1 MTTYRW
7 YVVGMLWCIS
17 FFNYAD
23 RQAINSVLPLLQ
35 KEMGLSLPQ
44 LGMLGSAF
52 AWVYGFSGFFAGFFV
67 DRMSRKKAIL
77 GGLYAWSIICM
88 STAFSQGFRSLF
100 VLRGAEGLGETV
112 YYPASMSMVSDYH
125 RKETRS
131 RAMGIHQTS
140 VYAGT
145 IAGGFFAGLIGQKY
159 GWRWSFIVFGGL
171 GVLLGFVLN
180 RFLREPQRG
189 QAELAESAEQALTF
203 RQFVKLLRRTP
214 TMLCLTGAFACS
226 NFVALVLLT
235 WMPKFLFDKFHM
247 SLAAAGL
254 AATAFVQLASI
265 AGSLAGGWLADC
277 LRTRTPRGRILIQ
290 ATGVLCGAPFV
301 AWCGMTQSV
310 TSLIMAL
317 TAWGFCKGM
326 YDANIFASMFDVVRP
341 EARGTA
347 AGFINSMGWIGGGW
361 APIAVGY
368 IARDRGLSAGIT
380 AASTVYILAFVLLMI
395 AVVFF
400 VKKDSDRMREEWQQT
415 KS

>member
-1 MTTYRW
+1 MSYRW
-7 YVVGMLWCIS
+7 LVVAMLWCIS

-35 KEMGLSLPQ
+35 SELGLSMVQ

-52 AWVYGFSGFFAGFFV
+52 AWVYGFSGFFAGFVV
-67 DRMSRKKAIL
+67 DRISRKKAIL

-88 STAFSQGFRSLF
+88 ATALSQGFRALF
-100 VLRGAEGLGETV
+100 ALRAAEGLGETI

-125 RKETRS
+125 DKGTRS

-145 IAGGFFAGLIGQKY
+145 IAGGTFAGLIGQHY

-171 GVLLGFVLN
+171 GVLLGFLLN

-189 QAELAESAEQALTF
+189 RADSSQPASPSLTF
-203 RQFVKLLRRTP
+203 RQFIQLLRRTP
-214 TMLCLTGAFACS
+214 TMLCLTGAFICS
-226 NFVALVLLT
+226 NFVALVLLA

-247 SLAAAGL
+247 SLAVAGL
-254 AATAFVQLASI
+254 AATAFVQLASVL
-265 AGSLAGGWLADC
+265 GSLTGGWLADI
-277 LRTRTPRGRILIQ
+277 LRKRTPRGRIFVQ
-290 ATGVLCGAPFV
+290 AVGVLCGAPFV

-310 TSLIMAL
+310 TSLIVAL

-326 YDANIFASMFDVVRP
+326 YDANIFASLFDVVRP

-361 APIAVGY
+361 APVAVGY
-368 IARDRGLSAGIT
+368 LAQDYGLSAGIT
-380 AASTVYILAFVLLMI
+380 AASVVYLMACALLLIAAF
-395 AVVFF
+395 FF
-400 VKKDSDRMREEWQQT
+400 VKKDIWQTQT
-415 KS
+415 QS